1 MEEEALEAVREAN
14 QELIEARLSVHRYT
28 SGALDQHEESSA
40 PAEEQDEDAL
50 ASNVMLEEV
59 GDIENGAEGQKG
71 SLHGLRHRATS
82 SVRNQWELAQ
92 STAQEIQRSTGKAT
106 AKTGRLSS
114 GISLQFLSPL
124 GHVLSRGTKAVT
136 KNASK
141 LVRAGS
147 HSGKSFRTVLEHPT
161 YAVVT
166 FTSRQAAI
174 AARQCLADGGGLDRW
189 VEIAELPVTPLADAP
204 PRKIMFCRGFCRPVT
219 LTISDN
225 EKMCRKYM

>member
-1 MEEEALEAVREAN
+1 MEVEALEAVREAN
-14 QELIEARLSVHRYT
+14 QEMIEARLSVHRYT
-28 SGALDQHEESSA
+28 SGALDQHEEWPA
-40 PAEEQDEDAL
+40 PAEEENEDAL
-50 ASNVMLEEV
+50 PSNLMEEV

-71 SLHGLRHRATS
+71 SSHGLRHRVTS
-82 SVRNQWELAQ
+82 SVRSQWELAQ

-106 AKTGRLSS
+106 KKTRNLSI
-114 GISLQFLSPL
+114 GLPLQSLSPL
-124 GHVLSRGTKAVT
+124 GHALFRGTKAVT
-136 KNASK
+136 NNASK
-141 LVRAGS
+141 LVPVSGS
-147 HSGKSFRTVLEHPT
+147 RSGKSFRTVLEHPT